1 MQEIDITPEI
11 SRFEEHLKVNDRTIF
26 SARFG
31 DGKTWFLNKFMEE
44 RNDRY
49 EFIVLYPV
57 NYQIAPN
64 EAIMEYIKRDILF
77 QLILKGKLK
86 PGFCIPDTVLFQ
98 WFISKKS
105 GNLFTDVM
113 QVMTSLPFVD
123 SEWQTAIGT
132 LLTIAKEINDKV
144 KAYDSFK
151 HEIESEDDFQKAANI
166 IEQFSSGTGN
176 IYELDMVSYLIIQ
189 SIQQI
194 KNEGKDTVLIIED
207 LDRVDPAHL
216 FRILNVFSA
225 HIDRVY
231 QCSSKTVT
239 DAECNSIEIDTLKNK
254 FGFDKVVMVLD
265 YESTHHIFSHF
276 YGEQA
281 NYLGYISKFIQHN
294 VFNYSIHKYAYQQIQ
309 QHFQNKCCLKFEQI
323 LKKGRDGHFYV
334 DKNDLSLRKIA
345 QVLDGFDNSIVN
357 TVEVIE
363 GTSVCFNVST
373 PLTRTISTMRR
384 LGMDDENI
392 FYLLSDCLAKEE
404 YLGIFGG
411 FLMKQANTAQG
422 FMVFYKNAVYSFYT
436 SELQGGIVRFDN
448 CINRDVRNLAQYK
461 FLEVDVY
468 DAYTKAC
475 SYVK

>member
-1 MQEIDITPEI
+1 MQEIDVTPEI
-11 SRFEEHLKVNDRTIF
+11 SRFEEHLMVNDRTIF

-44 RNDRY
+44 RNDKY

-77 QLILKGKLK
+77 QLILKGWLK
-86 PGFCIPDTVLFQ
+86 PGVSIPDTVLFQ
-98 WFISKKS
+98 WFISQKS

-113 QVMTSLPFVD
+113 QVMPSLPFVD
-123 SEWQTAIGT
+123 PEWQTAIGT
-132 LLTIAKEINDKV
+132 LLIIAKEINDKV
-144 KAYDSFK
+144 KAYGNFK
-151 HEIESEDDFQKAANI
+151 HDIESEDDFQKAANI
-166 IEQFSSGTGN
+166 IEQFSNGAGN

-189 SIQQI
+189 TIQQI

-231 QCSSKTVT
+231 QCSNKTVK
-239 DAECNSIEIDTLKNK
+239 DAEGNIIQIDTLKNK

-294 VFNYSIHKYAYQQIQ
+294 VFYYSIHKYAYQQIQ
-309 QHFQNKCCLKFEQI
+309 QHFLNKCCIKFEQI
-323 LKKGRDGHFYV
+323 LKKGREGHFYV

-357 TVEVIE
+357 TIGVIE
-363 GTSVCFNVST
+363 GTRVCFNVST

-392 FYLLSDCLAKEE
+392 FYLLSDSLAKEE

-411 FLMKQANTAQG
+411 FLMKQANSAQN
-422 FMVFYKNAVYSFYT
+422 FMVYYKNAVYSFYT
-436 SELQGGIVRFDN
+436 SELQGGIVRFDK
-448 CINRDVRNLAQYK
+448 CKNRDVRNPEQYK
-461 FLEVDVY
+461 FLDVDVN

>member
-1 MQEIDITPEI
+1 MQEIDVTPLI
-11 SRFEEHLKVNDRTIF
+11 NRFDEHLNENDRTIF

-77 QLILKGKLK
+77 QLILKGWLK
-86 PGFCIPDTVLFQ
+86 PSVSIPDTVLFQ
-98 WFISKKS
+98 WYISQKC
-105 GNLFTDVM
+105 GDLFTDVM

-123 SEWQTAIGT
+123 PEWQTAIGT
-132 LLTIAKEINDKV
+132 LLTIAKEINDKI

-151 HEIESEDDFQKAANI
+151 HKIENEDDFQKAANI
-166 IEQFSSGTGN
+166 IEHLSSGTGN
-176 IYELDMVSYLIIQ
+176 IYELDMVSYLIIHTLL
-189 SIQQI
+189 QI
-194 KNEGKDTVLIIED
+194 KNKGKETVLIIED

-231 QCSSKTVT
+231 QCSRRTVT
-239 DAECNSIEIDTLKNK
+239 DAEGNSVEIDTLKNK
-254 FGFDKVVMVLD
+254 FGFDKVVIVLD
-265 YESTHHIFSHF
+265 YETTRHIFNHF

-294 VFNYSIHKYAYQQIQ
+294 VFYYSIHKYAFQQIQ
-309 QHFQNKCCLKFEQI
+309 QHFLKKCCIKFEQI
-323 LKKGRDGHFYV
+323 MKKGRDGQFYV
-334 DKNDLSLRKIA
+334 DKKDLSLRKIA
-345 QVLDGFDNSIVN
+345 QVLDGFDSSIVK

-392 FYLLSDCLAKEE
+392 FYLLSDSLAKEE

-411 FLMKQANTAQG
+411 FLMKQAQIAQG
-422 FMVFYKNAVYSFYT
+422 YSVFYKNAVYTFHISQ
-436 SELQGGIVRFDN
+436 LQNGVVRFDN
-448 CINRDVRNLAQYK
+448 CMDREVRTPDQYK